1 MLHID
6 LKIKT
11 YLLACLGWSL
21 FLPTSVLVANLSGS
35 LSGVLCAQDNEPKGT
50 SPSVQ
55 TDSENQIAD
64 WLPETTVL
72 FGKIAPVEQWLEHPL
87 RTRWV
92 ETESFKRLWRSPQA
106 LQVRSGITIAEIA
119 LGLKLDQLAKDLSD
133 RGAYVAIDSQTQA
146 VALMLHTRSEQWLDD
161 YIDKAFDYLRKDA
174 KSKGNPDPIMSTE
187 YRGVQAYKIQN
198 GIFVKLGSWV
208 LVTNEG
214 DFAKAVVDHKLDNRK
229 GLSQAPWYQEA
240 SNKLQATGSMAELWI
255 DLARIREQM
264 KNNDLF
270 RGQANDFGAE
280 LILGGVLS
288 VLANA
293 QVMHASMTM
302 DEQGIALEVQSP
314 SDPAW
319 YGQARQHYVGPDAKG
334 RAPNWPKVPGSL
346 ATLSTYRD
354 LAQMWLR
361 AGDLFNQDV
370 NDQLAQADNTL
381 TTIFA
386 GKDFGSDILS
396 AIEPE
401 LQIFAAERSFDQ
413 AALKPTIQL
422 PSFGMIARL
431 KEPAKL
437 QRELKRTFQSFIGF
451 LNVAGA
457 QEGQPQLEQD
467 TIQQNGVSI
476 YTSQFIVEEDRK
488 YPDGLPI
495 QFNFQPTLAFLDDR
509 VVLCSSV
516 DCAKSILG
524 QNPVDTGSQT
534 AQVQTRLEADGASI
548 QKALQINSNP
558 IIAQNMVEKGT
569 TRIEAKREFDTLMLI
584 LGLVKRMDMSLEFQ
598 DQARLRLR
606 LDANLDP

>member
-1 MLHID
+1 MLHVD
-6 LKIKT
+6 LKIKSH
-11 YLLACLGWSL
+11 LLACLGWWL
-21 FLPTSVLVANLSGS
+21 FLPTGVLVANLSGS
-35 LSGVLCAQDNEPKGT
+35 LSGVLCAQDNDPKGT

-55 TDSENQIAD
+55 TDSENLIAD

-87 RTRWV
+87 RTSWV

-106 LQVRSGITIAEIA
+106 LQARSGITIAEIA

-133 RGAYVAIDSQTQA
+133 GGAYVAIDSQTQA
-146 VALMLHTRSEQWLDD
+146 VALMLHTRSEQWLND
-161 YIDKAFDYLRKDA
+161 YIDKALDYLRKDA
-174 KSKGNPDPIMSTE
+174 KSKGNPDPIKSTE

-198 GIFVKLGSWV
+198 GIFAKLGPWV
-208 LVTNEG
+208 LVTNQG
-214 DFAKAVVDHKLDNRK
+214 DFAKAVVDHKLDQRK

-240 SNKLQATGSMAELWI
+240 SKKLQATGSMAELWI

-264 KNNDLF
+264 KDNDLF

-288 VLANA
+288 VLAKA

-302 DEQGIALEVQSP
+302 DEHGIALEVQSP

-334 RAPNWPKVPGSL
+334 LAPNWPKVPGAL

-413 AALKPTIQL
+413 SALKPTIQL
-422 PSFGMIARL
+422 PSFGMVARL

-467 TIQQNGVSI
+467 TIEQSGVSI
-476 YTSQFIVEEDRK
+476 YTSQFVVEEDRK

-524 QNPVDTGSQT
+524 KNPADAGSQT

-569 TRIEAKREFDTLMLI
+569 TRVEAKREFDTLMLI
-584 LGLVKRMDMSLEFQ
+584 LGLFKYLDMSLEFQ

>member
-1 MLHID
+1 
-6 LKIKT
+6 
-11 YLLACLGWSL
+11 
-21 FLPTSVLVANLSGS
+21 
-35 LSGVLCAQDNEPKGT
+35 
-50 SPSVQ
+50 
-55 TDSENQIAD
+55 
-64 WLPETTVL
+64 
-72 FGKIAPVEQWLEHPL
+72 
-87 RTRWV
+87 
-92 ETESFKRLWRSPQA
+92 
-106 LQVRSGITIAEIA
+106 
-119 LGLKLDQLAKDLSD
+119 
-133 RGAYVAIDSQTQA
+133 
-146 VALMLHTRSEQWLDD
+146 
-161 YIDKAFDYLRKDA
+161 
-174 KSKGNPDPIMSTE
+174 
-187 YRGVQAYKIQN
+187 VQAYKIQN
-198 GIFVKLGSWV
+198 GIFAKLGPWV
-208 LVTNEG
+208 LVTNQG
-214 DFAKAVVDHKLDNRK
+214 DFAKAVVDHKLDHRK

-240 SNKLQATGSMAELWI
+240 SKKLQTTGSMAELWI

-264 KNNDLF
+264 KDNDLF

-334 RAPNWPKVPGSL
+334 LAPNWPKVPGAL

-413 AALKPTIQL
+413 SALKPTIQL
-422 PSFGMIARL
+422 PSFGMVARL

-467 TIQQNGVSI
+467 TIEQNGASI
-476 YTSQFIVEEDRK
+476 YTSQFVVEEDRK

-524 QNPVDTGSQT
+524 QNPADAGSQT

-569 TRIEAKREFDTLMLI
+569 TRVEAKREFDTLMLI
-584 LGLVKRMDMSLEFQ
+584 LGLFKYLDMSLEFQ

>member
-208 LVTNEG
+208 LVTNQG

>member
-1 MLHID
+1 MLHVD
-6 LKIKT
+6 LKIKSH
-11 YLLACLGWSL
+11 LLACLGWWL
-21 FLPTSVLVANLSGS
+21 FLPTSVLVANLGGS
-35 LSGVLCAQDNEPKGT
+35 LSGVLGAQDNDPKGA
-50 SPSVQ
+50 SPTVQ
-55 TDSENQIAD
+55 SDSENLIAD

-87 RTRWV
+87 RTSWV

-106 LQVRSGITIAEIA
+106 LQARSGITIAEIA

-133 RGAYVAIDSQTQA
+133 GGAYVAIDSQTQA

-161 YIDKAFDYLRKDA
+161 YIDKALDYLRKDA
-174 KSKGNPDPIMSTE
+174 KSKGNPDPIKSTE

-198 GIFVKLGSWV
+198 GIFAKLGPWV
-208 LVTNEG
+208 LVTNQG
-214 DFAKAVVDHKLDNRK
+214 DFAKAVVDHKLDHRK

-240 SNKLQATGSMAELWI
+240 SKKLQATGSMAELWI

-264 KNNDLF
+264 KDNDLF

-302 DEQGIALEVQSP
+302 DEHGIALEVQSP

-334 RAPNWPKVPGSL
+334 LAPNWPKVPGAL

-413 AALKPTIQL
+413 SALKPTIQL
-422 PSFGMIARL
+422 PSFGMVARL

-467 TIQQNGVSI
+467 TIEQNGVSI
-476 YTSQFIVEEDRK
+476 YTSQFVVEEDRK

-524 QNPVDTGSQT
+524 QNPVDAGSQT

-569 TRIEAKREFDTLMLI
+569 TRVEAKREFDTLMLI
-584 LGLVKRMDMSLEFQ
+584 LGLVKCLDMSLEFQ

>member
-1 MLHID
+1 
-6 LKIKT
+6 
-11 YLLACLGWSL
+11 L
-21 FLPTSVLVANLSGS
+21 FLPTSVLVATLGGS

-87 RTRWV
+87 RTSWV

-198 GIFVKLGSWV
+198 GIFAKLGSWV
-208 LVTNEG
+208 LVTNQG

-361 AGDLFNQDV
+361 AGDLFNQEV

-386 GKDFGSDILS
+386 GKDFGSDILT

-495 QFNFQPTLAFLDDR
+495 QFNFQPTLAFIDDR

-524 QNPVDTGSQT
+524 QNPADAGSQT

>member
-1 MLHID
+1 
-6 LKIKT
+6 
-11 YLLACLGWSL
+11 
-21 FLPTSVLVANLSGS
+21 VANLGGS
-35 LSGVLCAQDNEPKGT
+35 LSGVLGAQDNDPKGA
-50 SPSVQ
+50 SPTVQ
-55 TDSENQIAD
+55 SDSENLIAD

-87 RTRWV
+87 RTSWV

-106 LQVRSGITIAEIA
+106 LQARSGITIAEIA

-133 RGAYVAIDSQTQA
+133 GGAYVAIDSQTQA

-161 YIDKAFDYLRKDA
+161 YIDKALDYLRKDA
-174 KSKGNPDPIMSTE
+174 KSKGNPDPIKSTE

-198 GIFVKLGSWV
+198 GIFAKLGPWV
-208 LVTNEG
+208 LVTNQG
-214 DFAKAVVDHKLDNRK
+214 DFAKAVVDHKLDHRK

-240 SNKLQATGSMAELWI
+240 SKKLQATGSMAELWI

-264 KNNDLF
+264 KDNDLF

-334 RAPNWPKVPGSL
+334 LAPNWPKIPGAL

-413 AALKPTIQL
+413 SALKPTIQL
-422 PSFGMIARL
+422 PSFGMVARL

-467 TIQQNGVSI
+467 TIEQNGVSI
-476 YTSQFIVEEDRK
+476 YTSQFVVEEDRK

-524 QNPVDTGSQT
+524 KNPVDAGSQT

-569 TRIEAKREFDTLMLI
+569 TRVEAKREFDTLMLI
-584 LGLVKRMDMSLEFQ
+584 LGLFKYLDMSLEFQ

>member
-208 LVTNEG
+208 LVTNQG

-334 RAPNWPKVPGSL
+334 RAPNWLKVPGSL

-524 QNPVDTGSQT
+524 QNPVDTGSQS

>member
-1 MLHID
+1 MLSFD

-11 YLLACLGWSL
+11 HLLASLAWWL
-21 FLPTSVLVANLSGS
+21 FLPTSILVATLNGS
-35 LSGVLCAQDNEPKGT
+35 LSGVLCAQENEPKGT
-50 SPSVQ
+50 SPTVQ

-87 RTRWV
+87 RTSWI
-92 ETESFKRLWRSPQA
+92 ETESFKKLWRSPQA

-133 RGAYVAIDSQTQA
+133 RGTYVAIDSQTQA

-161 YIDKAFDYLRKDA
+161 YIDKALDYLRKDA
-174 KSKGNPDPIMSTE
+174 KSKGNPDPIQSTE

-208 LVTNEG
+208 LVTNQG

-229 GLSQAPWYQEA
+229 GLSQAPWYREA
-240 SNKLQATGSMAELWI
+240 SSKLQATGSMAEVWI
-255 DLARIREQM
+255 DLASIRAQM

-314 SDPAW
+314 SDPNW

-334 RAPNWPKVPGSL
+334 RAPNWPKVPGAI

-386 GKDFGSDILS
+386 GKDFGSDILT

-422 PSFGMIARL
+422 PSFGMVARL
-431 KEPAKL
+431 KDPAKL

-467 TIQQNGVSI
+467 TIQQNGASI

-524 QNPVDTGSQT
+524 QNPLDAGSQT

-569 TRIEAKREFDTLMLI
+569 TRIEAKREFDTLMLLI
-584 LGLVKRMDMSLEFQ
+584 GLVKRMDMSLEFQ

-606 LDANLDP
+606 FDANLDP

>member
-1 MLHID
+1 
-6 LKIKT
+6 
-11 YLLACLGWSL
+11 
-21 FLPTSVLVANLSGS
+21 VANLGGS
-35 LSGVLCAQDNEPKGT
+35 LSGVLGAQDNDPKGA
-50 SPSVQ
+50 SPTVQ
-55 TDSENQIAD
+55 SDSENLIAD

-87 RTRWV
+87 RTSWV

-106 LQVRSGITIAEIA
+106 LQARSGITIAEIA

-133 RGAYVAIDSQTQA
+133 GGAYVAIDSQTQA

-161 YIDKAFDYLRKDA
+161 YIDKALDYLRKDA
-174 KSKGNPDPIMSTE
+174 KSKGNPDPIKSTE

-198 GIFVKLGSWV
+198 GIFAKLGPWV
-208 LVTNEG
+208 LVTNQG
-214 DFAKAVVDHKLDNRK
+214 DFAKAVVDHKLDHRK

-240 SNKLQATGSMAELWI
+240 SKKLQATGSMAELWI

-264 KNNDLF
+264 KDNDLF

-302 DEQGIALEVQSP
+302 DEHGIALEVQSP

-334 RAPNWPKVPGSL
+334 LAPNWPKVPGAL

-413 AALKPTIQL
+413 SALKPTIQL
-422 PSFGMIARL
+422 PSFGMVARL

-467 TIQQNGVSI
+467 TIEQNGVSI
-476 YTSQFIVEEDRK
+476 YTSQFVVEEDRK

-524 QNPVDTGSQT
+524 QNPVDAGSQT

-569 TRIEAKREFDTLMLI
+569 TRVEAKREFDTLMLI
-584 LGLVKRMDMSLEFQ
+584 LGLVKCLDMSLEFQ

>member
-1 MLHID
+1 MLSAMR
-6 LKIKT
+6 KT
-11 YLLACLGWSL
+11 RRVLFVCVGWLLVPSIG
-21 FLPTSVLVANLSGS
+21 TLVGILSGS
-35 LSGVLCAQDNEPKGT
+35 LPEILHAQDTDPTAPNKTDPA
-50 SPSVQ
+50 SPA
-55 TDSENQIAD
+55 DSIAD

-87 RTRWV
+87 RTRWI
-92 ETESFKRLWRSPQA
+92 ETEGFKKLWRSPQA
-106 LQVRSGITIAEIA
+106 LQVRSGIAIGEIA

-133 RGAYVAIDSQTQA
+133 QGAYVAIDSQSQA
-146 VALMLHTRSEQWLDD
+146 VALMLHTRSEPWLDD
-161 YIDKAFDYLRKDA
+161 YIDKAIDYLRKDA
-174 KSKGNPDPIMSTE
+174 KSKGNSDPIQATE
-187 YRGVQAYKIQN
+187 YRGMQAYKIQN
-198 GIFVKLGSWV
+198 GIFVAIGPWM
-208 LVTNEG
+208 LVTNQG
-214 DFAKAVVDHKLDNRK
+214 DFAKAVIDHKLDNRK
-229 GLSQAPWYQEA
+229 GLSQARWYQEA
-240 SNKLQATGSMAELWI
+240 RDKLQATGSIAELWV
-255 DLARIREQM
+255 DLAGVREKM

-288 VLANA
+288 VLANTQA
-293 QVMHASMTM
+293 MHASVKL
-302 DEQGIALEVQSP
+302 DEQGIALEIQSP

-334 RAPNWPKVPGSL
+334 HAPNWPNVPGSL

-354 LAQMWLR
+354 LAQIWLR
-361 AGDLFNQDV
+361 AGDLFNQNV

-386 GKDFGSDILS
+386 GKDFGTDILG

-413 AALKPTIQL
+413 AAIKPTIQL
-422 PSFGMIARL
+422 PGFGMIARL

-451 LNVAGA
+451 LNVVGA

-509 VVLCSSV
+509 VVLCTSV

-524 QNPVDTGSQT
+524 QAVVAAGSQT
-534 AQVQTRLEADGASI
+534 APVQTWFEADGASI
-548 QKALQINSNP
+548 QKALQLNSNP
-558 IIAQNMVEKGT
+558 IIAQNMVEKGN
-569 TRIEAKREFDTLMLI
+569 TRLEAKREFDTLMLI
-584 LGLVKRMDMSLEFQ
+584 LGLVKRMDMSLEFE
-598 DQARLRLR
+598 DQARMRMRLE
-606 LDANLDP
+606 ANLDP

>member
-35 LSGVLCAQDNEPKGT
+35 LSGVLCAQDNEPKDT

-208 LVTNEG
+208 LVTNQG

>member
-11 YLLACLGWSL
+11 PLLACLGWSL

-208 LVTNEG
+208 LVTNQG

-334 RAPNWPKVPGSL
+334 RAPNWPKVAGSL

>member
-1 MLHID
+1 
-6 LKIKT
+6 
-11 YLLACLGWSL
+11 
-21 FLPTSVLVANLSGS
+21 VANLGGS
-35 LSGVLCAQDNEPKGT
+35 LSGVLGAQDNDPKGA
-50 SPSVQ
+50 SPTVQ
-55 TDSENQIAD
+55 SDSENLIAD

-87 RTRWV
+87 RTSWV

-106 LQVRSGITIAEIA
+106 LQARSGITIAEIA

-133 RGAYVAIDSQTQA
+133 GGAYVAIDSQTQA

-161 YIDKAFDYLRKDA
+161 YIDKALDYLRKDA
-174 KSKGNPDPIMSTE
+174 KSKGNPDPIKSTE

-198 GIFVKLGSWV
+198 GIFAKLGPWV
-208 LVTNEG
+208 LVTNQG
-214 DFAKAVVDHKLDNRK
+214 DFAKAVVDHKLDHRK

-240 SNKLQATGSMAELWI
+240 SKKLQATGSMAELWI

-264 KNNDLF
+264 KDNDLF

-302 DEQGIALEVQSP
+302 DEHGIALEVQSP

-334 RAPNWPKVPGSL
+334 LAPNWPKVPGAL

-413 AALKPTIQL
+413 SALKPTIQL
-422 PSFGMIARL
+422 PSFGMVARL

-467 TIQQNGVSI
+467 TIEQNGVSI
-476 YTSQFIVEEDRK
+476 YTSQFVVEEDRK

-524 QNPVDTGSQT
+524 QNPVDAGSQT

-558 IIAQNMVEKGT
+558 IIAQNMVEKG
-569 TRIEAKREFDTLMLI
+569 
-584 LGLVKRMDMSLEFQ
+584 DMSLEFQ

>member
-11 YLLACLGWSL
+11 HLLACLGWSL

-208 LVTNEG
+208 LVTNQG

-280 LILGGVLS
+280 LFLGGVLS
-288 VLANA
+288 VLATA
-293 QVMHASMTM
+293 QVRHASMTM

-386 GKDFGSDILS
+386 GKDFGSDILT

-495 QFNFQPTLAFLDDR
+495 QFNFQPTLAFFDDR